1 MSTFCLV
8 HGAFEGRCC
17 WDLLVPYLETQ
28 GHKTITMNLPI
39 DNAEATLSEY
49 ASVVIQA
56 IPKTDEDIV
65 LVGHSMAG
73 AIIPLVAEAV
83 KVRQL
88 VFVTGLIP
96 HPGISTIDQL
106 ELEPNI
112 LEAATVGK
120 DFTDE
125 AVLMEFCFHDCQ
137 PDVARWAISK
147 QRPQKSTA
155 HLFEKNPLTVLPL
168 VECKYI
174 VGADDRILS
183 PTWSRYAARKHLG
196 VDAIELPSGHSPH
209 LSCPNL
215 LASIL
220 LDCSMGASPVR

>member
-1 MSTFCLV
+1 MSIFCLV
-8 HGAFEGRCC
+8 HGAFEGRWC
-17 WDLLVPYLETQ
+17 WDLLIPYLEAQ
-28 GHKTITMNLPI
+28 GHKTVAMDLPI
-39 DNAEATLSEY
+39 DNAEATLSEF

-56 IPKTDEDIV
+56 IPKTDDEIV

-73 AIIPLVAEAV
+73 TIIPLVAEAV
-83 KVRQL
+83 LVRQL
-88 VFVTGLIP
+88 VFLTGLIP
-96 HPGISTIDQL
+96 HPGISTIEQL
-106 ELEPNI
+106 DSEPNI
-112 LEAATVGK
+112 FDTTEK

-155 HLFEKNPLTVLPL
+155 HLFEKNPLKAMPL

-174 VGADDRILS
+174 VGADDRIIS
-183 PTWSRYAARKHLG
+183 PEWSRDAARKRLG

-209 LSCPNL
+209 LSCPDL
-215 LASIL
+215 LASVL
-220 LDCSMGASPVR
+220 MDCGIGVSPVQ